1 MLYPL
6 DPDHAQLPDDTPVVI
21 AFGISFPGSD
31 AGRKVKYEV
40 NNVLWEQWEQEYG
53 AAE

>member
-6 DPDHAQLPDDTPVVI
+6 DPEHAQLSDDTPPVI